1 MTESIVAY
9 NVKTKGNLPRA
20 IAREKDGIVMYWVE
34 ELNKGGLHINGIARL
49 LDCDPKSITQ
59 YMRSVVGLVT
69 FEAEIVTD
77 KGIKPVVLLFA
88 EELQKLLRHIA
99 RSKSNT
105 ALRDRADDFRDK
117 LAAAG
122 FDLALALEFNPQQ
135 LTTQIQNYA
144 DSRTRELE
152 LENENLRLK
161 DSLITLHGVEVALT
175 LMGRSGQIVPIERV
189 STEIVNPATGRTDKI
204 LTADQLKAEVTRK
217 TGQKPKSMKIIVDKL
232 KAKGRD
238 DLLVPVT
245 RHSTSEYVLAD
256 RLDEAISVVYGDER
270 QALLKNT
277 GRIVQL

>member
-1 MTESIVAY
+1 M
-9 NVKTKGNLPRA
+9 
-20 IAREKDGIVMYWVE
+20 
-34 ELNKGGLHINGIARL
+34 
-49 LDCDPKSITQ
+49 PK
-59 YMRSVVGLVT
+59 L
-69 FEAEIVTD
+69 
-77 KGIKPVVLLFA
+77 K
-88 EELQKLLRHIA
+88 
-99 RSKSNT
+99 KS
-105 ALRDRADDFRDK
+105 
-117 LAAAG
+117 AAAG